1 MLGLGKCHAQVFANV
16 FFAVN
21 QNKNLI
27 NIKNEFKAFLG
38 IIPGGL
44 FLFIKGVFAMTK
56 KQAQQYEP
64 TSNLKYELQKLA
76 GRKFKLD
83 CGHHVTVGHN
93 LANNITIYN
102 GKDLTIICS
111 LCGY

>member
-1 MLGLGKCHAQVFANV
+1 
-16 FFAVN
+16 
-21 QNKNLI
+21 
-27 NIKNEFKAFLG
+27 
-38 IIPGGL
+38 
-44 FLFIKGVFAMTK
+44 MTK
-56 KQAQQYEP
+56 EQQG
-64 TSNLKYELQKLA
+64 KYEDVQFLKHELSKLI